1 MATMHKIFLLILLAS
16 GVVVSGCR
24 STKNL
29 RKVIAIQAPHTDTTG
44 QAARQAAMSP
54 RDAHADSMA
63 VIAKA
68 LAAIAHNRLDFETF
82 SGHMHVHYQSGDGKD
97 YELNVIVRI
106 RKDSFI
112 WISINAT
119 VGPVNIEAFRVLI
132 TRDSVKILDKQKK
145 LARLRSVSYLQ
156 EQVNLPVDFKI
167 VQALL
172 IGNPI
177 FLDTAHV
184 LYYRTDPNP
193 KGLSLFSVGTAF
205 SNFLTLNPDNT
216 LRHSKLDD
224 IDPLRARTC
233 DVTYGDY
240 DFSGPAPFSTYRKIS
255 VAEKSKVDIEIGI
268 KQYKFNEALS
278 VPFSV
283 PKNYKRR

>member
-1 MATMHKIFLLILLAS
+1 MVNMYKCFLFISLAMGLLLA
-16 GVVVSGCR
+16 GCR

-29 RKVIAIQAPHTDTTG
+29 RKVIAIQSAHTDTTG
-44 QAARQAAMSP
+44 DAARQAALPP
-54 RDAHADSMA
+54 RDAHADSLA
-63 VIAKA
+63 TIARA
-68 LAAIAHNRLDFETF
+68 LAGIAHNHIGFETF
-82 SGHMHVHYQSGDGKD
+82 SGHMHVHYEGGDGKD
-97 YELNVIVRI
+97 NELSVIVRI

-112 WISINAT
+112 WISINAN

-132 TRDSVKILDKQKK
+132 TRDSVKILDKLKK
-145 LARLRSVSYLQ
+145 IARLRSVSYLQ
-156 EQVNLPVDFKI
+156 EQVNLPVDYKT
-167 VQALL
+167 VQDLL

-177 FLDTAHV
+177 FLDTSHV
-184 LYYRTDPNP
+184 LYYRKDPT
-193 KGLSLFSVGTAF
+193 GLLLFSVGAVF
-205 SNFLTLNPDNT
+205 SNFLTLNADNT

-240 DFSGPAPFSTYRKIS
+240 DISGPVPFSTYRKIS

-278 VPFSV
+278 VPFSI
-283 PKNYKRR
+283 PKNYKRK

>member
-1 MATMHKIFLLILLAS
+1 MVNMYKFFLFIAVAA
-16 GVVVSGCR
+16 GMFVVGCR

-29 RKVIAIQAPHTDTTG
+29 SKVIAIQATHTDTTG
-44 QAARQAAMSP
+44 DAARLAALPP

-68 LAAIAHNRLDFETF
+68 LAGIAHNHLDFQTF
-82 SGHMHVHYQSGDGKD
+82 SGHMHVHYESGDGKD
-97 YELNVIVRI
+97 NELSVIVRI

-112 WISINAT
+112 WISINAN

-132 TRDSVKILDKQKK
+132 TRDSVKILDKMKK
-145 LARLRSVSYLQ
+145 VARLRSVSYLK
-156 EQVNLPVDFKI
+156 EQVNLPVDYKT
-167 VQALL
+167 VQDLL

-177 FLDTAHV
+177 FLDTSHV
-184 LYYRTDPNP
+184 LYYRADP
-193 KGLSLFSVGTAF
+193 KGLSLFSVGAAF

-216 LRHSKLDD
+216 PRHSKLDD

-240 DFSGPAPFSTYRKIS
+240 DYSAQVAFSTYRKIS

-278 VPFSV
+278 VPFSI
-283 PKNYKRR
+283 PKNYKRK